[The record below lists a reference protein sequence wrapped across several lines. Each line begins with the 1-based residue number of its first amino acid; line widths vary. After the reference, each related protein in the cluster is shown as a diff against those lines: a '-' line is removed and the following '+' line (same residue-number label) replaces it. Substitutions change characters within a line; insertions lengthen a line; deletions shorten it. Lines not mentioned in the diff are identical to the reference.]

1 MVIGRSHDYD
11 CSHDYMTVVMTM
23 TAVIV
28 MTTMTMTVVMT
39 MTAVMTAVMTA
50 IPNLAILP
58 HIHNPDSVLNV
69 SKLVPRI
76 TEYIIVLIVGMR
88 GSITYGNACGIIL
101 LTYYYYSIVPVR

>member
-1 MVIGRSHDYD
+1 
-11 CSHDYMTVVMTM
+11 MTVVMTM

-39 MTAVMTAVMTA
+39 MTTVMTAVMTA

-76 TEYIIVLIVGMR
+76 TEYIIVLIVGLS
-88 GSITYGNACGIIL
+88 GPITYGNACGVWYYTTYL
-101 LTYYYYSIVPVR
+101 LLL